1 MGAVLPMKPPIRNL
15 LFQPKVRLALLLS
28 LLLGLLIL
36 NLAATPVQNSGQEH
50 DVARMPESAN
60 KRQNALG
67 PYGAQ
72 VGRVK
77 WEPSG
82 EDIFVEAS
90 VTLVTEEPVRPPE
103 PPAPTVPPPAPEPVA
118 PPLPYVVM
126 GKFKSGEK
134 STLYLRAGN
143 NTIPV
148 SEGDLLGSGDYK
160 IEGISESEVSI
171 RYLPMN
177 HLHEL
182 SLSGLE

>member
-1 MGAVLPMKPPIRNL
+1 MVFWSCINVLQAEERA
-15 LFQPKVRLALLLS
+15 Q
-28 LLLGLLIL
+28 
-36 NLAATPVQNSGQEH
+36 AAC
-50 DVARMPESAN
+50 PE
-60 KRQNALG
+60 
-67 PYGAQ
+67 
-72 VGRVK
+72 
-77 WEPSG
+77 
-82 EDIFVEAS
+82 
-90 VTLVTEEPVRPPE
+90 
-103 PPAPTVPPPAPEPVA
+103 TVPPPAPEPVA

-148 SEGDLLGSGDYK
+148 SVGDLLGNGDYK
-160 IEGISESEVSI
+160 VEGISESVVSI

>member
-1 MGAVLPMKPPIRNL
+1 MKPPIKNL

-36 NLAATPVQNSGQEH
+36 NLTAKPVQNLDQGQ
-50 DVARMPESAN
+50 DVAKMPDPAD
-60 KRQNALG
+60 KQQNALG

-72 VGRVK
+72 VGRAK

-90 VTLVTEEPVRPPE
+90 VAATTEESVQPTEPSAPVM
-103 PPAPTVPPPAPEPVA
+103 PPPAPEPVA

-134 STLYLRAGN
+134 STLYLRTGN

-160 IEGISESEVSI
+160 IEGISESVVSI